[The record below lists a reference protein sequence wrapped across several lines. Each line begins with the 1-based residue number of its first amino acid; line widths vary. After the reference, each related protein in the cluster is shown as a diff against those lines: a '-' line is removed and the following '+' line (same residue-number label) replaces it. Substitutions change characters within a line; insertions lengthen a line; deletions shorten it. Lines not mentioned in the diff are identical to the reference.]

1 MDDQKLISDIASDV
15 QDLDNQVRGIA
26 AASQR
31 RYRMGIPA
39 GQTVRSFGEYDVTD
53 DEGRAEVRAA
63 CQSAYDAIVSD
74 LDRHISAAN
83 RVMST
88 PASADDVATVHFTLA
103 RENVTRDELQA
114 LFDRYKGNYQLAAG
128 ITERAHQGGIYLDGE
143 PESVRVF
150 REDALTAAGKVFN
163 RYNPNQ
169 SMFSADV
176 FADSVVSA
184 LRHIDALGR
193 AY

>member
-15 QDLDNQVRGIA
+15 QDLDAKVRNIA
-26 AASQR
+26 TASQR

-39 GQTVRSFGEYDVTD
+39 GQTVREFGEYDVA
-53 DEGRAEVRAA
+53 DEDARAEVRAA
-63 CQSAYDAIVSD
+63 CQSAYDEIVAD

-83 RVMST
+83 RTMTT

-114 LFDRYKGNYQLAAG
+114 LLDRYRGNHQLAAG
-128 ITERAHQGGIYLDGE
+128 IAERAHQSGIYLDGE
-143 PESVRVF
+143 PEPTRVF
-150 REDALTAAGKVFN
+150 RDDALTAAGQVFN

-176 FADSVVSA
+176 FADSVVGA